1 MKKLRCKN
9 WDEHQHYKKK
19 NKNYSVEQPWFMMY
33 GRKLLGE
40 RKFIELKPEERDF
53 LVVGCWCIGSQDN
66 GFLPSPKDIAFK
78 MRIEEKQVNQ
88 YLKLMLEHEWL
99 EEVAV
104 AEYNEIMTKVH
115 EQVEENQRENGLA
128 KVNKESIHEK
138 AHRLTKKM
146 SMNNGTGYAET
157 ITP

>member
-1 MKKLRCKN
+1 MKELKLRCKN
-9 WDEHQHYKKK
+9 WEKYQFYKKH
-19 NKNYSVEQPWFMMY
+19 NKNYSNEQPWFMMY

-53 LVVGCWCIGSQDN
+53 LVVGSWCIGSQDN

-78 MRIEEKQVNQ
+78 MRIDVEQVNQ
-88 YLKLMLEHEWL
+88 YLKHLLQQGWL
-99 EEVAV
+99 EEYD
-104 AEYNEIMTKVH
+104 EEDYKQIMNEVH

-128 KVNKESIHEK
+128 KVKKESVHEE

-146 SMNNGTGYAET
+146 SMNNG
-157 ITP
+157 

>member
-1 MKKLRCKN
+1 MKELKLRCKN
-9 WDEHQHYKKK
+9 WEKYQFYKKH
-19 NKNYSVEQPWFMMY
+19 NKNYSNEQPWFMMY

-40 RKFIELKPEERDF
+40 RKYMELKPEERDF
-53 LVVGCWCIGSQDN
+53 LVTGSQDN

-78 MRIEEKQVNQ
+78 MRIDDVEQVNQ

-99 EEVAV
+99 EEVAA

-128 KVNKESIHEK
+128 KVKKESIHDQARK
-138 AHRLTKKM
+138 LSQKM
-146 SMNNGTGYAET
+146 SINNG
-157 ITP
+157 

>member
-40 RKFIELKPEERDF
+40 RKYMELKPEERDF
-53 LVVGCWCIGSQDN
+53 LVTGCWCIGSQDN
-66 GFLPSPKDIAFK
+66 GFLPSPEDIAFK
-78 MRIEEKQVNQ
+78 MRIDDVEQVNQ

-99 EEVAV
+99 EQYSAEDYNKIMHEV
-104 AEYNEIMTKVH
+104 E
-115 EQVEENQRENGLA
+115 EQVEENQRVNGLE
-128 KVNKESIHEK
+128 KVREKESI
-138 AHRLTKKM
+138 
-146 SMNNGTGYAET
+146 TGEYS
-157 ITP
+157 P

>member
-1 MKKLRCKN
+1 MKELKLRCKN
-9 WDEHQHYKKK
+9 WEKYQFYKKH
-19 NKNYSVEQPWFMMY
+19 NKNYSNEQPWFMMY

-78 MRIEEKQVNQ
+78 MRIDVEQVNQ
-88 YLKLMLEHEWL
+88 YLKHLLQQGWL
-99 EEVAV
+99 EEYD
-104 AEYNEIMTKVH
+104 EEDYKQIMNEVH

-128 KVNKESIHEK
+128 KVKKESVHEE

-146 SMNNGTGYAET
+146 SMNNG
-157 ITP
+157 